1 MKGYGK
7 EIKKL
12 RQGRDLSQT
21 EFARLLGV
29 SPSAISQYE
38 LEERVPRDET
48 KIKIANFFNKK
59 VSDIFFRG

>member
-12 RQGRDLSQT
+12 RQAHDLSQT
-21 EFARLLGV
+21 EFAQKLGV

-38 LEERVPRDET
+38 LEERIPRDET

-59 VSDIFFRG
+59 VSDIFFRE